1 MQRLLRGLLTLAL
14 GALLAACGVPSLAQP
29 TSTPVP
35 TATPLPTPTLVPTNT
50 PVPPTAT
57 PVPTNTPAPP
67 TATRVPPTNTPVP
80 TATRQPTV
88 SSGAPGSTA
97 TAARPAATAPAAP
110 AGKVR
115 DSDGACEMTL
125 PAGFSEDEAGSGN
138 FTSDDD
144 EAFANLSSFESTG
157 LGLETEAN
165 IFLEVFKALVS
176 NYAETNRTTTQV
188 RGRDVV
194 AVDFTG
200 DLQGQPV
207 AGSFVFLQDGSTVCG
222 LTFIS
227 FASAADRYQ
236 PALETMI
243 LSLEAVNR

>member
-1 MQRLLRGLLTLAL
+1 
-14 GALLAACGVPSLAQP
+14 
-29 TSTPVP
+29 
-35 TATPLPTPTLVPTNT
+35 
-50 PVPPTAT
+50 
-57 PVPTNTPAPP
+57 
-67 TATRVPPTNTPVP
+67 VPPTNTPVP

-97 TAARPAATAPAAP
+97 TVARPAATAPAAAP

-115 DSDGACEMTL
+115 DSEGACEMTL
-125 PAGFSEDEAGSGN
+125 PAGFSEDAAGSGN
-138 FTSDDD
+138 ITSDDQ
-144 EAFANLSSFESTG
+144 EAFANLSSYPSTG
-157 LGLETEAN
+157 LGLASEADVF
-165 IFLEVFKALVS
+165 IEIFKAIVN

-222 LTFIS
+222 LTFVS

-236 PALETMI
+236 PALDAMV
-243 LSLEAVNR
+243 LSLQAVKP

>member
-1 MQRLLRGLLTLAL
+1 MKGMQRQLRGLLALAL
-14 GALLAACGVPSLAQP
+14 SALLAACGLPGLAQP

-35 TATPLPTPTLVPTNT
+35 TATPLPTPTPVPTNT

-57 PVPTNTPAPP
+57 PLPP
-67 TATRVPPTNTPVP
+67 TATPVPPTATPTRVPPTSTPVARSTAQP
-80 TATRQPTV
+80 TA
-88 SSGAPGSTA
+88 APG
-97 TAARPAATAPAAP
+97 RPTATAPAASP

-115 DSDGACEMTL
+115 DSEGACEMTL
-125 PAGFSEDEAGSGN
+125 PAGFSEEEAGSGN
-138 FTSDDD
+138 IISDDE
-144 EAFANLSSFESTG
+144 EAFANLSSFESSG

-165 IFLEVFKALVS
+165 IFLEVFKALVD
-176 NYAETNRTTTQV
+176 NYAETNRTTRQI

-200 DLQGQPV
+200 DIDGQPV

-227 FASAADRYQ
+227 LASAANRYQ
-236 PALETMI
+236 TALETMI
-243 LSLEAVNR
+243 LSLEAVKR